1 MTSHAIRHWSA
12 LKLDEALIGVTQTP
26 NVVAL
31 EQSKKS
37 PPYLSKTSLWMS
49 DDAIWVRSRVRRR
62 LCTWHVVIMVGNPC
76 WDLRVGKRCFL
87 FYYEIR
93 RTVSRRE
100 VAGNHGQEAC
110 QSLTQDARL
119 SRTGQAIS

>member
-37 PPYLSKTSLWMS
+37 PPYLSKLPCGCLMTRSGSDHGSDVDCVPGMWSSWSGIHVGTSESENAGSYFIM
-49 DDAIWVRSRVRRR
+49 RSVG
-62 LCTWHVVIMVGNPC
+62 LCLGERWLGTMA
-76 WDLRVGKRCFL
+76 KRQ
-87 FYYEIR
+87 Y
-93 RTVSRRE
+93 
-100 VAGNHGQEAC
+100 
-110 QSLTQDARL
+110 
-119 SRTGQAIS
+119 